1 MARLAS
7 DAKMGFYPTPLE
19 TLDYISRFI
28 GVNDEERNIK
38 LLDPCCG
45 NGKALHDLA
54 VEIGW
59 SARPATY
66 GVEQDAERAIAAS
79 GSVKNV
85 VNSSTFD
92 VRINPLGCMGLLWLN
107 PPYGSDGIER
117 YEMRFLKHSIKWLC
131 EAGILVYLVPESLFE
146 REKDRQWI
154 AQNFYD
160 CQVFRFHREDYPRF
174 RQAVLIGKKRAKLGE
189 GEIPPPPYPHIED
202 KSPSWDDP
210 DPPPF
215 TIPETDGPDVFQGSD
230 AVTDEEVSS
239 NRSRLIEEVVKITG
253 NGEGIG
259 KIKPLLPLRKG
270 HLVALLTAG
279 FLDGRIE
286 TPEGPIWLR
295 GFSDRVSSTRVEENK
310 EITRYTYSVGIRVIE
325 QGGSWYDIK

>member
-7 DAKMGFYPTPLE
+7 DAKMGFYPTPSQ
-19 TLDYISRFI
+19 TLDHISRYLEAE
-28 GVNDEERNIK
+28 GEGNIK

-45 NGKALHDLA
+45 EGRALHDLA
-54 VEIGW
+54 VNLGW
-59 SARPATY
+59 SASPVTY
-66 GVEQDAERAIAAS
+66 GVEQDSERAVAAS
-79 GSVKNV
+79 GSLKEI
-85 VNSSTFD
+85 VNSSIFD

-131 EAGILVYLVPESLFE
+131 KDGILVYLVPEPLFE

-160 CQVFRFHREDYPRF
+160 CQVFRFHSEEYPRF
-174 RQAVLIGKKRAKLGE
+174 KQAFLIGKKRAKLGE
-189 GEIPPPPYPHIED
+189 GEIPPPPYPYIED
-202 KSPSWDDP
+202 KSPSWDDSA
-210 DPPPF
+210 PPF

-286 TPEGPIWLR
+286 TPEGSIWLR
-295 GFSDRVSSTRVEENK
+295 GFSDRVSSTRVEDDK
-310 EITRYTYSVGIRVIE
+310 QITRYTYSVGIRVIE
-325 QGGSWYDIK
+325 QGGQWYDIK

>member
-7 DAKMGFYPTPLE
+7 DAKMGFYPTPSQ
-19 TLDYISRFI
+19 TLDHISRYLEAKRGGGI
-28 GVNDEERNIK
+28 N

-45 NGKALHDLA
+45 EGKALREIA
-54 VEIGW
+54 VSLEW
-59 SARPATY
+59 SARPVTY
-66 GVEQDAERAIAAS
+66 GVEQDTERVVAAS
-79 GSVKNV
+79 QFLKDV
-85 VNSSTFD
+85 VNGSIFE

-107 PPYGSDGIER
+107 PPYGSEGGER
-117 YEMRFLKHSIKWLC
+117 YEMKFLKHSIKWLC
-131 EAGILVYLVPESLFE
+131 ENGILVYLVPEPLFE

-160 CQVFRFHREDYPRF
+160 CRVFRFHSEEYPRF
-174 RQAVLIGKKRAKLGE
+174 KQAVLIGKKRAKLGE
-189 GEIPPPPYPHIED
+189 GEIPPPPYPCIDDVQLSED
-202 KSPSWDDP
+202 DS
-210 DPPPF
+210 PPF
-215 TIPETDGPDVFQGSD
+215 IIPETDGPDVFQGSD
-230 AVTDEEVSS
+230 TVTDEEVLL

-286 TPEGPIWLR
+286 APEGSIWLR
-295 GFSDRVSSTRVEENK
+295 GFSDRVSSTRVEDDK
-310 EITRYTYSVGIRVIE
+310 EITRYTYQVGIRVLD
-325 QGGSWYDIK
+325 QGGNWYDIK

>member
-7 DAKMGFYPTPLE
+7 DAKMGFYPTPSQ
-19 TLDYISRFI
+19 TLDEISKFLK
-28 GVNDEERNIK
+28 VERGGRRIN

-45 NGKALHDLA
+45 EGKALR
-54 VEIGW
+54 EIANFLEW
-59 SARPATY
+59 SARPITY
-66 GVEQDAERAIAAS
+66 GVEQDTERAVAAS
-79 GSVKNV
+79 QSLKEV
-85 VNSSTFD
+85 VNGSTFE

-107 PPYGSDGIER
+107 PPYGSDGVER
-117 YEMRFLKHSIKWLC
+117 YEMRFLKHTIKWLC
-131 EAGILVYLVPESLFE
+131 EGGILVYLVPEPLFE
-146 REKDRQWI
+146 NEKDRQWI

-160 CQVFRFHREDYPRF
+160 CQVFRFHREEYPRF
-174 RQAVLIGKKRAKLGE
+174 KQVVLIGKKRAKLGE
-189 GEIPPPPYPHIED
+189 GEIPPPPYPFISD
-202 KSPSWDDP
+202 RYDS
-210 DPPPF
+210 PF
-215 TIPETDGPDVFQGSD
+215 TIPETNGPDVFQGSD
-230 AVTDEEVSS
+230 AVTDEEVLL

-295 GFSDRVSSTRVEENK
+295 GFSDRVSSTRVEGEK
-310 EITRYTYSVGIRVIE
+310 EITRYTYSVGIRVLE
-325 QGGSWYDIK
+325 QGGQWYDIK

>member
-19 TLDYISRFI
+19 TLDEISRFLE
-28 GVNDEERNIK
+28 GDRGDVK

-45 NGKALHDLA
+45 DGKALHEIA
-54 VEIGW
+54 FSIGW
-59 SARPATY
+59 PANPVTY

-79 GSVKNV
+79 GSLKEII
-85 VNSSTFD
+85 NSSTFD
-92 VRINPLGCMGLLWLN
+92 ARINPLGCMGLLWLN

-117 YEMRFLKHSIKWLC
+117 YEMKFLKHSIKWLC
-131 EAGILVYLVPESLFE
+131 ENGILIFLVPEPLLE

-160 CQVFRFHREDYPRF
+160 CRVFRFHREDYPRF
-174 RQAVLIGKKRAKLGE
+174 KQAVLIGKKRAKLGE

-202 KSPSWDDP
+202 VQLSEDD
-210 DPPPF
+210 PPF
-215 TIPETDGPDVFQGSD
+215 TIPVTDGPDVFQGSD

-286 TPEGPIWLR
+286 SPEGSIWLR
-295 GFSDRVSSTRVEENK
+295 GFSDRVSSTRVEDDK

-325 QGGSWYDIK
+325 QGGKWYDIK